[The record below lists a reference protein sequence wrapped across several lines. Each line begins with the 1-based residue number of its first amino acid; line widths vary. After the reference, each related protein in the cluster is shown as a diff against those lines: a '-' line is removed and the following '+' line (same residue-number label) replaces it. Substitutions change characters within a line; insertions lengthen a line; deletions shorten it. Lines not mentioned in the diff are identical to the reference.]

1 MDCFETVGS
10 LMLMENC
17 VAIWWKALDVTV
29 SPTRGSTNVSHKDPA
44 IVNFTIALKNVSHAD
59 PGKCDLS
66 IYAI

>member
-1 MDCFETVGS
+1 
-10 LMLMENC
+10 MLMENC
-17 VAIWWKALDVTV
+17 VAIWSIALDV
-29 SPTRGSTNVSHKDPA
+29 SPTRGSTNVSHNDPA